1 MTVQWFGH
9 ACFLISGGET
19 RILTDPFDETVGYPV
34 PDVAADVVLVSHSHG
49 DHANTRAVKGTP
61 VVISTPGHHEAN
73 RVRFEGVPTS
83 HDESG
88 GAKRG
93 SNIVFVWTMDDIRLA
108 HCGDLGHVLTEEQV
122 AAIGP
127 VHVLFVPTGG
137 FFTIGPDEAK
147 TVAQQLSARIIFP
160 MHYLT
165 DAMDSSRF
173 PLARVDDFL
182 RLFDTE
188 GQTQKVVGNTVEV
201 RRKDVPES
209 GVRVLVLDY
218 K

>member
-9 ACFLISGGET
+9 ACFLISDGKI
-19 RILTDPFDETVGYPV
+19 RVLTDPFDETVGYPV
-34 PDVAADVVLVSHSHG
+34 SDVAADVVLVSHSHG
-49 DHANTRAVKGTP
+49 DHANVGAAKGTP
-61 VVISTPGHHEAN
+61 VVISTPGPHEAN
-73 RVRFEGVPTS
+73 RVRFVGVSTY

-93 SNIVFVWTMDDIRLA
+93 NNIVFVWTMDDIRFA

-122 AAIGP
+122 EAIGP

-165 DAMDSSRF
+165 DAMDPSRF
-173 PLARVDDFL
+173 PLVGVNDFL
-182 RLFDTE
+182 QLFDVE
-188 GQTQKVVGNTVEV
+188 SQTQVVSGNTVEV
-201 RRKDVPES
+201 KRKDIPES